1 MSSRRTASNLV
12 ITATYNEAEN
22 IHRLIT
28 QIVSISPDM
37 DILVIDDNSPDGT
50 AHIVC
55 ELKERCPSVHLILRA
70 GKQGYGSAFI
80 EGFRW
85 GLEKGYQSIIT
96 MDADFSHDP
105 VYISRMLMAMPYAGV
120 VIGSRYVDGGG
131 TRNWGIHRKILS
143 WAANIYSHIIL
154 SADVHDFTSGF
165 RCYRR
170 EVLEQIDFSAIKS
183 NGYSFLE
190 EILYACICIGTT
202 ILEIPII
209 FTDRKYG
216 KSKINKSEIFKAI
229 IKLPVL
235 RMKQMLKKL

>member
-1 MSSRRTASNLV
+1 MIQQRRTSNLV

-22 IHRLIT
+22 IRRLIT
-28 QIVSISPDM
+28 QILSISAV

-50 AHIVC
+50 AQIVC
-55 ELKERCPSVHLILRA
+55 ELKKSCPSVHLILRA
-70 GKQGYGSAFI
+70 GKQGYGSAFV

-85 GLEKGYQSIIT
+85 GLEKGYQCIIT

-105 VYISRMLMAMPYAGV
+105 VYISQMLTAVACAGV

-131 TRNWGIHRKILS
+131 TRNWGVHRKILS
-143 WAANIYSHIIL
+143 WAANIYSRIIL

-170 EVLEQIDFSAIKS
+170 EVLEQIDFAAITS

-190 EILYACICIGTT
+190 EILYECIRIGTT

-235 RMKQMLKKL
+235 RLKQLLKKL